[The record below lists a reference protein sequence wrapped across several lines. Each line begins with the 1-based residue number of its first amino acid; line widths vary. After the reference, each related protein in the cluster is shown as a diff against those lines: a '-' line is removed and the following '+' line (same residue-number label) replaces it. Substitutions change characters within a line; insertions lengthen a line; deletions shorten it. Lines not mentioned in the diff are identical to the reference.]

1 MSATTLAPYRT
12 TSGSRLAIAAV
23 AGVSLGVVYAAV
35 VSFTDADADGD
46 ADAWRQFAVL
56 LGLVV
61 VAAALAFAAAHG
73 LCRREGPRPVARG
86 SVVLAGLTVL
96 SLVVFWASI
105 WAPLAAAAV
114 ALAGESRVRA
124 GRWTAGPVAAV
135 ALSAAAVALAGVA
148 AVIG

>member
-1 MSATTLAPYRT
+1 MSAATLAPYRST
-12 TSGSRLAIAAV
+12 TGSRLAIAAV

-35 VSFTDADADGD
+35 VSFTDADP
-46 ADAWRQFAVL
+46 DAWRQFAVL

-61 VAAALAFAAAHG
+61 VATALAFAAARA
-73 LCRREGPRPVARG
+73 LCRREGPGPVARG
-86 SVVLAGLTVL
+86 SLVLAGLTVL
-96 SLVVFWASI
+96 SLAMFWASI

-114 ALAGESRVRA
+114 ALAGEARVRS
-124 GRWTAGPVAAV
+124 GRWTAGPVTAV